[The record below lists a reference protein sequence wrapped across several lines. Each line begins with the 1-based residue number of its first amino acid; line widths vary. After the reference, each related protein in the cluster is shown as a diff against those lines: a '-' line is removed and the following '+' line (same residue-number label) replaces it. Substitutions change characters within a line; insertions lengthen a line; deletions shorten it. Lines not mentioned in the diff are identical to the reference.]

1 MRKKIRKLF
10 AIILIMALGIF
21 IALFFRSA
29 HEYYVEREKNE
40 ELRNEAVKKKRE
52 KDKEFLTIDF
62 DKLKKINEDIVGWIY
77 IPGTSISYPILYGS
91 KYEHLDYKGNYSICG
106 SIFLTDDEVK
116 NLTDQNPILY
126 GHHMRDGSMFGTL
139 YRFKDKE
146 FGKKHQEIQ
155 IYTSE
160 KITVYSLYSVCQT
173 DKYGEEYQSKFESN
187 KLFQKYVEKMK
198 RKSLYLSGEK
208 TEQTES
214 LVTLSTCDGMQGTSR
229 RLIVQGSEIY
239 EYLSEG

>member
-1 MRKKIRKLF
+1 MT
-10 AIILIMALGIF
+10 AHEVNNILIMALGIF
-21 IALFFRSA
+21 IVLFFRSA

-40 ELRNEAVKKKRE
+40 ELRDEVVKKKGE
-52 KDKEFLTIDF
+52 KDKDYFTIDF
-62 DKLKKINEDIVGWIY
+62 DKLKKINGDIVGWIY

-106 SIFLTDDEVK
+106 SIFLTDDETK
-116 NLTDQNPILY
+116 DMMDRNPILY

-146 FGKKHQEIQ
+146 FGEKHQEIQ
-155 IYTSE
+155 IYTPE
-160 KITVYSLYSVCQT
+160 KIKVYSLYSVFQT
-173 DKYGEEYQSKFESN
+173 DKYGEEYQSKFESD
-187 KLFQKYVEKMK
+187 KLFQKYAEKMK
-198 RKSLYLSGEK
+198 QKSLYSNGEE

-229 RLIVQGSEIY
+229 RLVVQGSEVN